1 MSENRP
7 ITNWQ
12 ISLSEG
18 MKILNESEWEKI
30 INTVNWNSDGLI
42 PAIAQDAETGEV
54 LMLAYMNKEALLKTI
69 QDKLACYYSR
79 SRQSLWVK
87 GETSG
92 HYQHVLDMKFDCD
105 RDTLLLLVRQD
116 GAACHEG
123 YYSCFHYDLTG
134 EKTSLS
140 MEKPVLPLG
149 RTLELLAELI
159 KDRHQ
164 ELPEGSYTTY
174 LFTKGVDKIL
184 KKVGEETSEV
194 IIAAKNAS
202 SDELRYETS
211 DLLYHLLVLLEERG
225 VSLAEISTEL
235 EKRKK

>member
-1 MSENRP
+1 
-7 ITNWQ
+7 
-12 ISLSEG
+12 
-18 MKILNESEWEKI
+18 
-30 INTVNWNSDGLI
+30 
-42 PAIAQDAETGEV
+42 
-54 LMLAYMNKEALLKTI
+54 
-69 QDKLACYYSR
+69 
-79 SRQSLWVK
+79 
-87 GETSG
+87 
-92 HYQHVLDMKFDCD
+92 
-105 RDTLLLLVRQD
+105 
-116 GAACHEG
+116 
-123 YYSCFHYDLTG
+123 LTG
-134 EKTSLS
+134 EKISQN
-140 MEKPVLPLG
+140 MEKPALPLG

-184 KKVGEETSEV
+184 KKVGEETAEV

-225 VSLAEISTEL
+225 VTLAEISSEL

>member
-1 MSENRP
+1 MYENRT

-12 ISLSEG
+12 NSLSG
-18 MKILNESEWEKI
+18 IMPDFGESELEKI
-30 INTVNWNSDGLI
+30 VKKVKWNSDGLI

-92 HYQHVLDMKFDCD
+92 HYQHVLDIRFDCD
-105 RDTLLLLVRQD
+105 QDTLLLLVRQD
-116 GAACHEG
+116 GVACHEG
-123 YYSCFHYDLTG
+123 HFSCFHYDLTG
-134 EKTSLS
+134 EKTNQN
-140 MEKPVLPLG
+140 MEKPALPLG

-159 KDRHQ
+159 KDRHR

-184 KKVGEETSEV
+184 KKVGEETAEV

-225 VSLAEISTEL
+225 VTLTEISSEL